1 MRSFVSNLQIKDDNK
16 LTGSIPSEVIALC
29 DAMNVGLNSAD
40 FVCVLYITG
49 GTNNFDCIFDKYDR
63 PNPYQGE
70 CNMP

>member
-40 FVCVLYITG
+40 LPFCGLYFNG
-49 GTNNFDCIFDKYDR
+49 GTNNFD
-63 PNPYQGE
+63 
-70 CNMP
+70 